1 MKIIIYGATEFGYLI
16 ANEFCQ
22 KYDVIVIDKETNK
35 TDDFDKL
42 DISFVNGSGID
53 VSVLKPLNIKNS
65 DVFIACTQSDDTNIV
80 ACGIAKIFTHAKTV
94 CLVSHQE
101 YKKTFLALRDIEE
114 SSMASIDSMIWPKEL
129 LTKEIF
135 RIITVAKA
143 LDVENFAQGKAK
155 LLEYKLEQNS
165 ILVDKKIKECVFPTD
180 TLVVG
185 VTRNNEL
192 FIPYGE
198 TVLKEGDKAIFMGSS
213 HSLDIL
219 AGKFFHQ
226 KNSSKSIIIIG
237 GGDVG
242 FMLARDLENL
252 KYKVK
257 IIEKNPKRCAFL
269 AESLQNTLVINGD
282 GTNPELLNNE
292 DVSDVDVL
300 VSVTNSDEKNLLCSL
315 LAKQYNTKRV
325 ISRVINFLNIPLF
338 ERVGIDVAV
347 STKFAAL
354 HEIKNEFS
362 EHNVDIIATVE
373 QGQGEVLNIILPE
386 NFKTVKL
393 MDLKMT
399 PRAVIGIVNRN
410 KKVIIPTGNT
420 LIMAGD
426 EIIVFTKNED
436 ANKIKE
442 FFKL

>member
-1 MKIIIYGATEFGYLI
+1 MALKKDLPKI
-16 ANEFCQ
+16 
-22 KYDVIVIDKETNK
+22 VKE
-35 TDDFDKL
+35 
-42 DISFVNGSGID
+42 
-53 VSVLKPLNIKNS
+53 
-65 DVFIACTQSDDTNIV
+65 A
-80 ACGIAKIFTHAKTV
+80 
-94 CLVSHQE
+94 
-101 YKKTFLALRDIEE
+101 
-114 SSMASIDSMIWPKEL
+114 
-129 LTKEIF
+129 
-135 RIITVAKA
+135 
-143 LDVENFAQGKAK
+143 
-155 LLEYKLEQNS
+155 
-165 ILVDKKIKECVFPTD
+165 
-180 TLVVG
+180 
-185 VTRNNEL
+185 
-192 FIPYGE
+192 
-198 TVLKEGDKAIFMGSS
+198 LKEEDKAIFMGSS

-362 EHNVDIIATVE
+362 
-373 QGQGEVLNIILPE
+373 
-386 NFKTVKL
+386 
-393 MDLKMT
+393 
-399 PRAVIGIVNRN
+399 
-410 KKVIIPTGNT
+410 KKIFGNT
-420 LIMAGD
+420 FECCYGVYADADSAGVCD
-426 EIIVFTKNED
+426 NLFNS
-436 ANKIKE
+436 KI
-442 FFKL
+442 